1 MKSENEIKQRILHKA
16 EEMFEKYGC
25 SKVTMEELADSLC
38 MSKKTLYKHFSNKE
52 HILKELLN
60 AIKCEVDSFTET
72 LISDKSMEFIEKL
85 KRFMNFIARLGSK
98 MEGPL
103 VHDLMRNHP
112 EFWRDIQEFRHKKAH
127 SNLSRLIEQGMKSGI
142 FRKDINTEVVVI
154 AYVNAI
160 HSLINPDVLSR
171 LPISADQ
178 VFKEVVK
185 ILFEG
190 IFTNEGRRKY
200 KTSKLIK
207 ENYGESL
214 K

>member
-1 MKSENEIKQRILHKA
+1 MNNDVEVKNRILKKTDD
-16 EEMFEKYGC
+16 MFQSFGY
-25 SKVTMEELADSLC
+25 SKVTMEEIASGLGI
-38 MSKKTLYKHFSNKE
+38 SKKTLYKHFSNKE

-190 IFTNEGRRKY
+190 IFTTEGRKKY
-200 KTSKLIK
+200 KTTTLIK
-207 ENYGESL
+207 ENYGGSII
-214 K
+214 